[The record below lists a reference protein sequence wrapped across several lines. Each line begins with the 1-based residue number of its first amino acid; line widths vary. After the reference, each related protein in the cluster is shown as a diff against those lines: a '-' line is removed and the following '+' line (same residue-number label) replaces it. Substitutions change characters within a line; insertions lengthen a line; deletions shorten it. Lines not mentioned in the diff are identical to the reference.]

1 MIIGTKILSIETKV
15 PSYEMIPPL
24 RYDGSSPK
32 VVGLNLNF
40 PRHECNYANE
50 DSLG

>member
-1 MIIGTKILSIETKV
+1 MIIGTKILSTETEV
-15 PSYEMIPPL
+15 PSYEMIPPMC
-24 RYDGSSPK
+24 YDGSSPK

-40 PRHECNYANE
+40 PRHEWNYANE